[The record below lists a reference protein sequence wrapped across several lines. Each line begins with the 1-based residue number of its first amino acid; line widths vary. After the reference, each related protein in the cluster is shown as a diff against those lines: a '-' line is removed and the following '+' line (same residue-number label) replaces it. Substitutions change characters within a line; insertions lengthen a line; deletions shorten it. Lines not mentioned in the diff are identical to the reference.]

1 MAEGGTP
8 ARPRTSAP
16 GRVGHSSGPLRLLF
30 AVPFSPRL
38 DLPHGGRVVAQLL
51 LRLAMR
57 HQVAVVY
64 LRRTGS
70 DPIDR
75 QLAARCDFVEE
86 LELSDRGVFGPEAI
100 RRLRVLAAPLRGIPT
115 QVAVHGDRHLAEA
128 CAGIAGR
135 WQPDV
140 VQIETDTIAHWGS
153 VLRDSGIGAIRILTC
168 HEPGTLASE
177 DQARVAGGRQRLA
190 HRLDAAGWRRYWSR
204 SLPAFDAVVTLTDH
218 DRGVIEAAAPGP
230 RVVTIGLGI
239 DLPAEPLSAG
249 GLGDPSVLFVGS
261 FLHPPNADAALRLLG
276 SIMPAVRRRIPG
288 LRLFLV
294 GKDPGRKLLEAAT
307 ADDTVTG
314 RVPSV
319 TPFVDEAALVV
330 LPIRLGGGMRVKLLE
345 ALAAGKAVVASPL
358 AAAGLDVTDGK
369 QLVLA
374 DTDEEFADAIV
385 SLVGDAARRRG
396 MGSAAR
402 AWALA
407 NLGWDSPVGA
417 YEQLYRSMLASR
429 GPG

>member
-16 GRVGHSSGPLRLLF
+16 GRVGHSGGSLRLLF
-30 AVPFSPRL
+30 AVPFGPRL

-64 LRRTGS
+64 LRRTGAP
-70 DPIDR
+70 PIDR
-75 QLAARCDFVEE
+75 QLAARCEFVEE
-86 LELSDRGVFGPEAI
+86 LELSDRGAFGPESM

-115 QVAVHGDRHLAEA
+115 QVAVHGDRRLAEA
-128 CAGIAGR
+128 CAGVAGR

-140 VQIETDTIAHWGS
+140 VQIETDTIAHWGP
-153 VLRDSGIGAIRILTC
+153 VLRDSGLGAIRILTC
-168 HEPGTLASE
+168 HEPGAWASE
-177 DQARVAGGRQRLA
+177 DQARVASGRQRLA

-204 SLPAFDAVVTLTDH
+204 SLPAFDAVVALTDH
-218 DRGVIEAAAPGP
+218 DRNVIEAATRGP

-239 DLPAEPLSAG
+239 DLPSEPLSAG

-261 FLHPPNADAALRLLG
+261 FLHPPNADAALRLVR

-288 LRLFLV
+288 LPLYLV
-294 GKDPGRKLLEAAT
+294 GKDPGRELIEAAT
-307 ADDTVTG
+307 ADDIVTG

-319 TPFVDEAALVV
+319 TPFVDAAALMV

-345 ALAAGKAVVASPL
+345 GLAAGKAVVTSRL
-358 AAAGLDVTDGK
+358 AAAGLNVTDGRE
-369 QLVLA
+369 LVFA
-374 DTDEEFADAIV
+374 DTDEEFADAVV
-385 SLVGDAARRRG
+385 SLVGDAARRRR

-402 AWALA
+402 EWALG
-407 NLGWDSPVGA
+407 NLGWDSRVNS